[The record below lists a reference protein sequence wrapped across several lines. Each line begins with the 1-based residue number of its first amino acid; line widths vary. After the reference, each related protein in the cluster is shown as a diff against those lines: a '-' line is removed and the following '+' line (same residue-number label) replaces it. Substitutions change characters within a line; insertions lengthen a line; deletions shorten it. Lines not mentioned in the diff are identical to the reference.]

1 LTSEEV
7 RVLVYH
13 QADDASSLR
22 AAYREVSLALGD
34 VPGLLGNELLES
46 VVDPTG
52 FVVASRWAD
61 LDAFSRWEQGPDHR
75 RSTASLRP
83 YRDPRLAHPF
93 GVYRV
98 TRSYPASLIR

>member
-1 LTSEEV
+1 MGDEL

-13 QADDASSLR
+13 QTCDAPSLR
-22 AAYREVSLALGD
+22 AAYHDVSLVLRD

-46 VVDPTG
+46 VADPTG

-75 RSTASLRP
+75 RSTTPLRP
-83 YRDPRLAHPF
+83 FRDQRLARPF
-93 GVYRV
+93 GIYRV
-98 TRSYPASLIR
+98 TQSY